1 MSALSDRKASA
12 VEQGLR
18 LLEELRHWPW
28 LDTLKTLRERFR
40 EDHLSLS
47 ASSLTFTTLI
57 ALVPLVTVML
67 AVFSAFPV
75 FASFQGALE
84 KYFLQALVPDGIAR
98 PVMRALTQF
107 ASKASGMGS
116 LGLLLLCVTA
126 LAMVFTIDRT
136 LNQIWRVRRPRP
148 LGQRVMVYW
157 AALTLGPLLL
167 GASLTMTSYALS
179 ASRGLV
185 NALPG
190 GLSLL
195 LNLLEFVLLTTALAA
210 LFRYVPNTFVRWRHA
225 LTGAV
230 AAALGMELAKLGLAW
245 YVKVVPSFSMIYGA
259 FATLPI
265 LLLWI
270 YLVWVIVLLGAVVAA
285 YAPSLQMGLRR
296 ASAAAGSRFD
306 LALEAL
312 RELRRARV
320 TGQRGRTVV
329 ELAAVMRLDPL
340 QIETALEVLAAIDW
354 VGRLDEPGA
363 RRYVLLCEPA
373 QTPARPLIDA
383 LLLTPSESSAA
394 FRRAA
399 RFEELQVADLL
410 GS

>member
-1 MSALSDRKASA
+1 MSTLSDRKASA

-195 LNLLEFVLLTTALAA
+195 LNVLEFVLLTTALAA

-225 LTGAV
+225 LTGAL
-230 AAALGMELAKLGLAW
+230 AAALGMEVAKLGLAW

-296 ASAAAGSRFD
+296 ASVAAGSRFD

-340 QIETALEVLAAIDW
+340 QIETVLEVLAAIDW

-363 RRYVLLCEPA
+363 RRYVLLCEPT
-373 QTPARPLIDA
+373 QTPAQPLIDA
-383 LLLTPSESSAA
+383 LLLTPSDSSAA

-399 RFEELQVADLL
+399 RFGELQVADLL

>member
-1 MSALSDRKASA
+1 MSTLSERKASA

-18 LLEELRHWPW
+18 LLEELRRWPW
-28 LDTLKTLRERFR
+28 LETLKTLRERFR

-57 ALVPLVTVML
+57 ALVPLLTVML
-67 AVFSAFPV
+67 AVFSTFPV
-75 FASFQGALE
+75 FASFQVSLE
-84 KYFLQALVPDGIAR
+84 KYFLQSLVPDGIAR

-107 ASKASGMGS
+107 AAKASGMGS

-167 GASLTMTSYALS
+167 GGSLTLTSYALS
-179 ASRGLV
+179 VSRGIV
-185 NALPG
+185 DALPG

-195 LNLLEFVLLTTALAA
+195 LNLLEFMLLTTALAA
-210 LFRYVPNTFVRWRHA
+210 MFRYIPNTFVRGRHA
-225 LTGAV
+225 VAGAL
-230 AAALGMELAKLGLAW
+230 AASLGMEVAKLGLAW

-296 ASAAAGSRFD
+296 AGTAAGWRFD
-306 LALEAL
+306 LALDVL

-320 TGQRGRTVV
+320 SGQRGRT
-329 ELAAVMRLDPL
+329 AAEMAQGMRLDPL
-340 QIETALEVLAAIDW
+340 QIESALEVLAGIDW

-363 RRYVLLCEPA
+363 RRYVLLCEPT
-373 QTPARPLIDA
+373 QTPALPLIEA
-383 LLLTPSESSAA
+383 LLVQPTESSAA

-399 RFEELQVADLL
+399 RLQELQVSDLL
-410 GS
+410 GA

>member
-1 MSALSDRKASA
+1 MSTLSDRKASA
-12 VEQGLR
+12 AEQALR
-18 LLEELRHWPW
+18 LLEDLRHWPW

-75 FASFQGALE
+75 FGAFQGALE

-116 LGLLLLCVTA
+116 LGLLLLCITA

-167 GASLTMTSYALS
+167 GVSLTMTSYAVS
-179 ASRGLV
+179 ASRGFV
-185 NALPG
+185 NAMPG

-195 LNLLEFVLLTTALAA
+195 LNLLEFGLLSAALAA

-225 LTGAV
+225 MAGAL
-230 AAALGMELAKLGLAW
+230 AAALGLELAKAGLAW
-245 YVKVVPSFSMIYGA
+245 YVQAVPSFSMIYGA

-296 ASAAAGSRFD
+296 TSTAAGSRFD
-306 LALEAL
+306 LALDAL

-320 TGQRGRTVV
+320 LGERGRTLV
-329 ELAAVMRLDPL
+329 ELAAVLRLDPL
-340 QIETALEVLAAIDW
+340 QIETAMEVLAAIDW

-363 RRYVLLCEPA
+363 RRYVLLCEPT
-373 QTPARPLIDA
+373 QTPARALIDA
-383 LLLTPSESSAA
+383 LLLTPSDSSAA

-399 RFEELQVADLL
+399 RIDELQVADLL